1 MNAYT
6 SLLLCLLALVVGA
19 LIPAQAAANAALS
32 RAVGGIAFS
41 SLVLFGVALLTV
53 SVFTVVTRPSVPTIS
68 SFATA
73 PGFGYVGGL
82 IVASYVLAITYLAPR
97 LGVGTAIA
105 FVVTGQILSAA
116 LIDHFGLLNSTVHP
130 LDTRRL
136 LGMVLLIAGAFL
148 AKKT

>member
-6 SLLLCLLALVVGA
+6 SLLLCLLALVIGA

-41 SLVLFGVALLTV
+41 SLVLFGVALMTV
-53 SVFTVVTRPSVPTIS
+53 SIFALVTHPSAPNMS
-68 SFATA
+68 SFAAA
-73 PGFGYVGGL
+73 PAFGYVGGL

-105 FVVTGQILSAA
+105 FVVTGQILSSA
-116 LIDHFGLLNSTVHP
+116 LIDHYGLLNSNVHP
-130 LDTRRL
+130 LDARRL
-136 LGMVLLIAGAFL
+136 LGIVLLIAGAFL

>member
-1 MNAYT
+1 VNAYT
-6 SLLLCLLALVVGA
+6 SLLLCLLALIVGA

-53 SVFTVVTRPSVPTIS
+53 SVFALVTHPPVPAVS
-68 SFATA
+68 SFAAA
-73 PGFGYVGGL
+73 PAFSYVGGL

-105 FVVTGQILSAA
+105 FVVTGQILSSA
-116 LIDHFGLLNSTVHP
+116 LIDHFGLLNSNTYP
-130 LDTRRL
+130 LDARRM
-136 LGMVLLIAGAFL
+136 LGIVLLIAGAFL